1 MLHKRFESDKTILK
15 KINQRLSRTSIGSQS
30 QITATV
36 RNGQVTLSGSIQ
48 YENQRRPAMR
58 AANGV
63 EGVSRIVD
71 QIKLKSRD
79 VHRKYPCG
87 GKK

>member
-1 MLHKRFESDKTILK
+1 MLHKGFESDKTILK
-15 KINQRLSRTSIGSQS
+15 KVNQRLSRTSIGSQS
-30 QITATV
+30 RVTATV

-71 QIKLKSRD
+71 QMKLKSQDARRI
-79 VHRKYPCG
+79 HTSG